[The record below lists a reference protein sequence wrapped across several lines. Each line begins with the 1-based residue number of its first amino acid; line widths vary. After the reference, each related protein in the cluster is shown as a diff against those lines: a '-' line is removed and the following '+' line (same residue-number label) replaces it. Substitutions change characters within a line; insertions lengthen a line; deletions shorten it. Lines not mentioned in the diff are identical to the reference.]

1 MATEELEV
9 WEKELDV
16 VMGVV
21 GRRFAR
27 AEARQRAKGYIR
39 GLVSEIK
46 RKNGWQLA
54 EYTGDRTPD
63 GMQRLL
69 STSVWDVEGVRDD
82 LRTAAAELLGD
93 PEGILVVDETGF
105 LKKGIKSVGVKR
117 QYSGTAG
124 RIENC
129 QIGVFLGYASSRGHA
144 LIDRELYL
152 PIEWAQDPARRQ
164 EAGVPEEVTFATKP
178 ELARRML
185 DRAFEAGMPARW
197 VTGDTVYGDD
207 RRLRLWLEERFQ
219 PFVLAVSC
227 NQALWNDFQQT
238 RADVL
243 VAAQPND
250 QWGRLSAGQGA
261 KGPRLYDWLHI
272 PLARL
277 GVEPGWTHSL
287 LVRRSITQPDDL
299 AYYVVFAPTQ
309 TSLPQLVRVAGARWT
324 IEEGLEFTK
333 DDLGLDHYEVRHWA
347 GWYRHITLVLL
358 AQVYLIAV
366 QQQAQAEEKNGPST
380 RPDPLLAA

>member
-1 MATEELEV
+1 MQAEEMEV

-16 VMGVV
+16 VMGRV
-21 GRRFAR
+21 GRRFRRAAAR
-27 AEARQRAKGYIR
+27 ERAKGYIR

-54 EYTGDRTPD
+54 EHIGDPTPD
-63 GMQRLL
+63 GVQRLL
-69 STSVWDVEGVRDD
+69 SRAVWDVEGVREDE
-82 LRTAAAELLGD
+82 RAIAVELLGD

-105 LKKGIKSVGVKR
+105 VKKGIKSAGVKR

-129 QIGVFLGYASSRGHA
+129 QIGVFLGYASAQGYA

-152 PIEWAQDPARRQ
+152 PAEWAQDQARRV
-164 EAGVPEEVTFATKP
+164 EAGVPQRVAFATKP
-178 ELARRML
+178 ELARQML
-185 DRAFEAGMPARW
+185 ERAFEAGVPARW

-227 NQALWNDFQQT
+227 NEALWHGFQQI
-238 RADVL
+238 RADEL
-243 VAAQPND
+243 VAQQAD
-250 QWGRLSAGQGA
+250 QWVTLSAGEGA
-261 KGPRLYDWLHI
+261 KGPRLYEWMRV

-277 GVEPGWTHSL
+277 GVEPGWAHWL
-287 LVRRSITQPDDL
+287 LVRRHLNKPDDL
-299 AYYVVFAPTQ
+299 AYYVVFAPAE
-309 TSLPQLVRVAGARWT
+309 TSLSQLVRVAGARWP

-347 GWYRHITLVLL
+347 GWYRHVTLVLL

-366 QQQAQAEEKNGPST
+366 RQQAQAAEKNGSDM
-380 RPDPLLAA
+380 RPDPLFTA

>member
-1 MATEELEV
+1 MQAEEMEV

-16 VMGVV
+16 VMGRV
-21 GRRFAR
+21 GRRFRR
-27 AEARQRAKGYIR
+27 AEARERAKGYIR

-54 EYTGDRTPD
+54 EHIGDPTPD
-63 GMQRLL
+63 GVQRLL
-69 STSVWDVEGVRDD
+69 SSAVWDVEGVREDE
-82 LRTAAAELLGD
+82 RAIAVELLGD

-105 LKKGIKSVGVKR
+105 VKKGIKSAGVKR

-129 QIGVFLGYASSRGHA
+129 QIGVFLGYASAQGYA

-152 PIEWAQDPARRQ
+152 PAEWAQDQARRV
-164 EAGVPEEVTFATKP
+164 EAGVPQRVAFATKP
-178 ELARRML
+178 ELARQML
-185 DRAFEAGMPARW
+185 ERAFEAGVPARW

-227 NQALWNDFQQT
+227 NEALWHGFQQM
-238 RADVL
+238 RADEL
-243 VAAQPND
+243 VAQQAD
-250 QWGRLSAGQGA
+250 QWVTLSAGEGA
-261 KGPRLYDWLHI
+261 KGPRLYEWMRV

-277 GVEPGWTHSL
+277 GVEPGWAHWL
-287 LVRRSITQPDDL
+287 LVRRHLNQPDDL
-299 AYYVVFAPTQ
+299 AYYVVFAPAE
-309 TSLPQLVRVAGARWT
+309 TSLSQLVRVAGARWP

-347 GWYRHITLVLL
+347 GWYRHVTLVLL

-366 QQQAQAEEKNGPST
+366 RQQAQAAEKNGSDM
-380 RPDPLLAA
+380 RPDPLFTA

>member
-1 MATEELEV
+1 MASEELEI

-27 AEARQRAKGYIR
+27 AEARQRAKGYLR
-39 GLVSEIK
+39 GLVSEVK

-54 EYTGDRTPD
+54 EYIGDSTPD
-63 GMQRLL
+63 GVQRLL
-69 STSVWDVEGVRDD
+69 RTAVWDVGGVRDD
-82 LRTAAAELLGD
+82 VRSAAVELLGD

-105 LKKGIKSVGVKR
+105 VKKGIKSVGVKR

-124 RIENC
+124 RVENC
-129 QIGVFLGYASSRGHA
+129 QIGVFLGYASSGGYA

-152 PIEWAQDPARRQ
+152 PIEWAEDQARRQ
-164 EAGVPEEVTFATKP
+164 EAGVPDEVTFATKP
-178 ELARRML
+178 ELARQML
-185 DRAFEAGMPARW
+185 ERAFEAGMPAGW
-197 VTGDTVYGDD
+197 VTGDSVYGDD
-207 RRLRLWLEERFQ
+207 RRLRRWLEERFQ

-227 NQALWNDFQQT
+227 NEALWNGFQQI
-238 RADVL
+238 RADALL
-243 VAAQPND
+243 VAQPDD
-250 QWGRLSAGQGA
+250 QWVRLSAGQGA
-261 KGPRLYDWLHI
+261 KGPRLYDWRQI

-277 GVEPGWTHSL
+277 GVEPGWAHSL
-287 LVRRSITQPDDL
+287 LVRRSITQPNDL
-299 AYYVVFAPTQ
+299 AYYVVFAPAE
-309 TSLPQLVRVAGARWT
+309 TSLSQLVRVAGARWT

-347 GWYRHITLVLL
+347 GWYRHVTLVLL

-366 QQQAQAEEKNGPST
+366 RQQAHAEEKNGSGS

>member
-1 MATEELEV
+1 MTGEEIEE

-16 VMGVV
+16 VMSRV

-27 AEARQRAKGYIR
+27 AEARQRVKGYIR

-54 EYTGDRTPD
+54 EHIGDQTPD
-63 GMQRLL
+63 GVQRLL
-69 STSVWDVEGVRDD
+69 STAVWDVEGVRDD
-82 LRTAAAELLGD
+82 VRTAAIDLLGE

-105 LKKGIKSVGVKR
+105 LKKGMKSVGVKR

-129 QIGVFLGYASSRGHA
+129 QIGVFLGYASSQGYA
-144 LIDRELYL
+144 LVDRELYL
-152 PIEWAQDPARRQ
+152 PAEWAQDEERRA
-164 EAGVPEEVTFATKP
+164 EAGVPENARFATKP
-178 ELARRML
+178 ELARQML
-185 DRAFEAGMPARW
+185 ERAFEATVPARW

-207 RRLRLWLEERFQ
+207 RRLRLWLEARFQ

-227 NQALWNDFQQT
+227 NEALWNGFQQV
-238 RADVL
+238 RADKL
-243 VAAQPND
+243 AAQQTE
-250 QWGRLSAGQGA
+250 QWVTLSAGEGA
-261 KGPRLYDWLHI
+261 KGPRWYDWMCV

-277 GVEPGWTHSL
+277 GVEPGWAHWL
-287 LVRRSITQPDDL
+287 LVRRHLTKLDDL
-299 AYYVVFAPTQ
+299 AYYVVFAPAATLL
-309 TSLPQLVRVAGARWT
+309 SQLVRVAGARWT
-324 IEEGLEFTK
+324 IEEGFEFTK

-358 AQVYLIAV
+358 AQVYLMAV
-366 QQQAQAEEKNGPST
+366 RQQAQAEEKKRPGT
-380 RPDPLLAA
+380 RPAPLFTA

>member
-1 MATEELEV
+1 MQAEEMEV

-16 VMGVV
+16 VMGRV
-21 GRRFAR
+21 GRRFRR
-27 AEARQRAKGYIR
+27 AEARERAKGYIR

-54 EYTGDRTPD
+54 EHIGDPTPD
-63 GMQRLL
+63 GVQRLL
-69 STSVWDVEGVRDD
+69 SSAVWDVEGVREDE
-82 LRTAAAELLGD
+82 RAIAVELLGD

-105 LKKGIKSVGVKR
+105 VKKGIKSAGVKR

-129 QIGVFLGYASSRGHA
+129 QIGVFLGYASAQGYA

-152 PIEWAQDPARRQ
+152 PAEWAQDQARRV
-164 EAGVPEEVTFATKP
+164 EAGVPQRVAFATKP
-178 ELARRML
+178 ELARQML
-185 DRAFEAGMPARW
+185 ERAFEAGVPARW

-227 NQALWNDFQQT
+227 NEALWHGFQQI
-238 RADVL
+238 RADEL
-243 VAAQPND
+243 VAQQAD
-250 QWGRLSAGQGA
+250 QWVTLSAGEGA
-261 KGPRLYDWLHI
+261 KGPRLYEWMRV

-277 GVEPGWTHSL
+277 GVEPGWAHWL
-287 LVRRSITQPDDL
+287 LVRRHLNQPDDL
-299 AYYVVFAPTQ
+299 AYYVVFAPAE
-309 TSLPQLVRVAGARWT
+309 TSLSQLVRVAGARWT

-347 GWYRHITLVLL
+347 GWYRHVTLVLL

-366 QQQAQAEEKNGPST
+366 RQQAQAAEKNGSDM
-380 RPDPLLAA
+380 RPDPLFTA

>member
-1 MATEELEV
+1 
-9 WEKELDV
+9 
-16 VMGVV
+16 
-21 GRRFAR
+21 
-27 AEARQRAKGYIR
+27 
-39 GLVSEIK
+39 
-46 RKNGWQLA
+46 
-54 EYTGDRTPD
+54 
-63 GMQRLL
+63 
-69 STSVWDVEGVRDD
+69 
-82 LRTAAAELLGD
+82 
-93 PEGILVVDETGF
+93 
-105 LKKGIKSVGVKR
+105 VKR

-250 QWGRLSAGQGA
+250 QWVRLSAGQGA

-299 AYYVVFAPTQ
+299 AFYVVFAPTQ
-309 TSLPQLVRVAGARWT
+309 TLLPQLVRVAGARWT

-380 RPDPLLAA
+380 RPDPLLSA